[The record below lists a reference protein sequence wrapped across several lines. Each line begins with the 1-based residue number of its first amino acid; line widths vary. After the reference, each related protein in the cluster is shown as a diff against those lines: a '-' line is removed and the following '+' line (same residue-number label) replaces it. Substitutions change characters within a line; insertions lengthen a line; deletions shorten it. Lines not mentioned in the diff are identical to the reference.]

1 MYNPPDTK
9 YILSILVKVMIGR
22 IQKINLL
29 LKPMKTVPFLNPDAF
44 WLCFIFAEYLLM
56 FVSVFDFIPL
66 SV

>member
-1 MYNPPDTK
+1 
-9 YILSILVKVMIGR
+9 
-22 IQKINLL
+22 
-29 LKPMKTVPFLNPDAF
+29 MKTVPFLNPDAF